1 MQPRVTAVLKT
12 LIAVMIL
19 LLLVAQIAMIPAVA
33 EMTALQ
39 NPDLAFLRVP
49 GIIGGVLFLLLV
61 QIVLL
66 CIWKLLSLV
75 RGDKIF
81 SPHSFRY
88 VDVIIGAMIAA
99 AVLLTASIIVIYAA
113 RAVNPGIL
121 LLGVLGVVVG
131 IALALLVVV
140 MRGLLRK
147 ALELEQDLSEV
158 V

>member
-12 LIAVMIL
+12 LIAVML
-19 LLLVAQIAMIPAVA
+19 ALLVAAQVWMIPAVA
-33 EMTALQ
+33 GATAMQ
-39 NPDLAFLRVP
+39 NPDLAYLRVP
-49 GIIGGVLFLLLV
+49 GIIGGVLFLALV
-61 QIVLL
+61 QVVLL

-75 RGDKIF
+75 RGEKIF
-81 SPHSFRY
+81 SSQAFRY
-88 VDVIIGAMIAA
+88 VDVIIGAMVIA
-99 AVLLTASIIVIYAA
+99 AVLLAASIVVIYAA

-121 LLGVLGVVVG
+121 LLGILGVVVG

-147 ALELEQDLSEV
+147 ALELEQDMSEV

>member
-12 LIAVMIL
+12 LIAVLIL
-19 LLLVAQIAMIPAVA
+19 LLLVAQTAMIPGVAAV
-33 EMTALQ
+33 TAQQ
-39 NPDLAFLRVP
+39 NPDLAYLRIP
-49 GIIGGVLFLLLV
+49 GIIGGVLFLALV

-75 RGDKIF
+75 RGDQIF
-81 SPHSFRY
+81 SARAFRY
-88 VDVIIGAMIAA
+88 VDIIIGSMVAA
-99 AVLLTASIIVIYAA
+99 AVLLGGSLAVIYAA

-121 LLGVLGVVVG
+121 LLGVLGMVVG

-140 MRGLLRK
+140 LRGLLRK
-147 ALELEQDLSEV
+147 ALQLEQDMSEV

>member
-1 MQPRVTAVLKT
+1 MQPRVTFTLKT
-12 LIAVMIL
+12 LIAVLL
-19 LLLVAQIAMIPAVA
+19 LLLVMAQVGMIPAVA
-33 EMTALQ
+33 ATTALQ

-49 GIIGGVLFLLLV
+49 GIIGGIFFLALV
-61 QIVLL
+61 QVVLL

-75 RGDKIF
+75 RGEKIF
-81 SPHSFRY
+81 SQRAFRY
-88 VDVIIGAMIAA
+88 VDVIIGAMVVA
-99 AVLLTASIIVIYAA
+99 AVLLAASLVVIYAA

-147 ALELEQDLSEV
+147 ALELEQDMSEV